1 MIMPNARAAGF
12 MYCHSS
18 LIPRADTRTEARAP
32 HCTIP
37 TCHGRED
44 DLKSEITDADHHLSA
59 SVDVMLGDA
68 ASAAAWSS
76 YAGIT
81 AKASNIKT
89 NSLAQEYLFC
99 GMAACSIGMR
109 ARGLYRLIL
118 SSRHRSARLLGN
130 TSKPPKSRCIGP
142 VRRQLG
148 FTHAVTS
155 IATQPNAHVS

>member
-1 MIMPNARAAGF
+1 
-12 MYCHSS
+12 MYCPGN
-18 LIPRADTRTEARAP
+18 LIPSADTRTEAHAP
-32 HCTIP
+32 HCTLP
-37 TCHGRED
+37 TCHGRTN
-44 DLKSEITDADHHLSA
+44 DLKSAITDAAHKLSA

-89 NSLAQEYLFC
+89 NSLAQEYLLC

-118 SSRHRSARLLGN
+118 SSRHRSAHILGN
-130 TSKPPKSRCIGP
+130 MSKPPKSRCIGP

-148 FTHAVTS
+148 FTHAVAS
-155 IATQPNAHVS
+155 NATQPNAHMS